1 MAPNPVFLPGEFH
14 GQRSLVGY
22 SSRGCRE
29 SDMTEQESSEWKGE
43 MPKEWDT
50 GDFCL
55 APSYLLE
62 PEMKIET
69 DS

>member
-1 MAPNPVFLPGEFH
+1 
-14 GQRSLVGY
+14 
-22 SSRGCRE
+22 
-29 SDMTEQESSEWKGE
+29 MTEQESSEWKGE